1 MTERREKGADLW
13 KGPGVQQQLRL
24 DAGPLPV
31 EVVRSKRRRKTVSA
45 REVDGVLRVS
55 IPATMSKA
63 DEDKW
68 VTDMVRR
75 MDRLRRSNE
84 VDLDERVRVLTA
96 RHGFKRPTTIR
107 WVDNQ
112 TSRWGSC
119 TPVDGSIRIST
130 RAASFPT
137 WVVDYVI
144 AHELAHLE
152 VADHSHRFWAAVA
165 RYPLTER
172 ARGYLIAKGG
182 DEDG

>member
-1 MTERREKGADLW
+1 M
-13 KGPGVQQQLRL
+13 QQLRL

-31 EVVRSKRRRKTVSA
+31 EVVRSPRRRKTVSA

-75 MDRLRRSNE
+75 MDRLRRSNQ
-84 VDLDERVRVLTA
+84 VDLDERVRVLTT
-96 RHGFKRPTTIR
+96 RHGFLAPASIR

-112 TSRWGSC
+112 LARWGSC
-119 TPVDGSIRIST
+119 TPVDRSVRISS
-130 RAASFPT
+130 RVAGFPT

-152 VADHSHRFWAAVA
+152 VADHSPRFWAVVA